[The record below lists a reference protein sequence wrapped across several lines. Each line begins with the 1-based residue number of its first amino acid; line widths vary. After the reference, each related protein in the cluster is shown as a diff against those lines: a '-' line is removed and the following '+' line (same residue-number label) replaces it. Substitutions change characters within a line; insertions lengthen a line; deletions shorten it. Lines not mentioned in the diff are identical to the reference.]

1 VVNPRTISG
10 ETTREA
16 RAAGAS
22 AALERAADRL
32 ARALERHAGAYGLT
46 DAKLLLLE
54 TLDCCEGGCAGL
66 CSIGDEM
73 GVSRPNVTKLVDGLE
88 RAGLVE
94 RTPHPTD
101 RRRVQARLTDAGREL
116 VREAGPGRESV
127 RSRAWDDLAD
137 AELASVVA
145 LLQRAAPAGRAAT
158 A

>member
-1 VVNPRTISG
+1 
-10 ETTREA
+10 
-16 RAAGAS
+16 
-22 AALERAADRL
+22 
-32 ARALERHAGAYGLT
+32 
-46 DAKLLLLE
+46 
-54 TLDCCEGGCAGL
+54 
-66 CSIGDEM
+66 M

>member
-1 VVNPRTISG
+1 MSG
-10 ETTREA
+10 ETTRQSQ
-16 RAAGAS
+16 AAVAS

-32 ARALERHAGAYGLT
+32 GRALERHAAAYGLT

-101 RRRVQARLTDAGREL
+101 RRRVQARLTESGRRL
-116 VREAGPGRESV
+116 VREAGPGREAV
-127 RSRAWDDLAD
+127 RARAWDDLAD
-137 AELASVVA
+137 DELARVVA
-145 LLQRAAPAGRAAT
+145 LLGRAAPAAGAAT
-158 A
+158 PA

>member
-1 VVNPRTISG
+1 MSG
-10 ETTREA
+10 ETTRGS
-16 RAAGAS
+16 RAVSAS

-32 ARALERHAGAYGLT
+32 ARALEQHAASYGLT

-54 TLDCCEGGCAGL
+54 TLDCCAGGCAGL

-101 RRRVQARLTDAGREL
+101 RRRVQARLTESGRRL

-127 RSRAWDDLAD
+127 RTRAWDDLAD
-137 AELASVVA
+137 AEIASVVG
-145 LLQRAAPAGRAAT
+145 LLERAAPAGRSAGAG
-158 A
+158 